1 MSNLVY
7 IHNGKAWRVTV
18 VGNEITLTHGNDII
32 EFTNTGEL
40 KEQIKEELEKV
51 DNLK

>member
-7 IHNGKAWRVTV
+7 IHNGKVWRVTL
-18 VGNEITLTHGNDII
+18 VGKEVTLTHGIDII
-32 EFTNTGEL
+32 KFTNTGEL

-51 DNLK
+51 DK